1 MIGAV
6 DMAFARLNNI
16 SFWCLPP
23 ALVCIIGSILI
34 ESGAGTGW
42 TVYPPLSSISAHSGP
57 SVDLAIFALHLT
69 SISSLLGAINFIV
82 TTLNMRSI
90 GVHMID
96 MPLFVW
102 AIFFTAILLL
112 LSLPVLT
119 AGVTLLLM
127 DRNFNTG
134 FYEVAAG
141 GDPILYEHLF
151 YIICMIYGFIYL
163 FNDNNVI
170 IKNQNF
176 NFEEFY
182 FEYKKY
188 YPNRKLPTVDFL
200 QWFIGFF
207 EGDGSFILGKE
218 AIIIKIIQSNKDR
231 NVLEYI
237 QSNLGMGN
245 ICIHSKVNK
254 TLAWSITNFKHKYL
268 ISLIF
273 NGNLV
278 LPMRLFVFIKFISEL
293 NISLLKNNM
302 KIINIKEYV
311 ILPTLEDYWL
321 SGFTDAEGCFTASI
335 INNSTHAYR
344 VRYILS
350 QKHFCNKYVLE
361 HILSEFNKVTQV
373 KIGQVYPHSN
383 NNNWEIRINGYKNC
397 IKLFFYFDKYPLKT
411 IKSES
416 FIAFKKVLQSIN
428 NKEHLDSTKR
438 VILKELCKTIN
449 KSKNTK
455 VLK

>member
-1 MIGAV
+1 MSLVYIYYFIFNYIQSASETTREIS
-6 DMAFARLNNI
+6 FNFSKFNTYFNILNNNNELLYNNLNSI
-16 SFWCLPP
+16 PDDLLIWL
-23 ALVCIIGSILI
+23 IGFI
-34 ESGAGTGW
+34 EG
-42 TVYPPLSSISAHSGP
+42 
-57 SVDLAIFALHLT
+57 D
-69 SISSLLGAINFIV
+69 GAIQSYSNNTKIKFVLTQKESNVLYFIQKF
-82 TTLNMRSI
+82 LGI
-90 GVHMID
+90 GHVKYFPQGKSNNNNGFYRLIVEKQSH
-96 MPLFVW
+96 
-102 AIFFTAILLL
+102 LLL
-112 LSLPVLT
+112 L
-119 AGVTLLLM
+119 A
-127 DRNFNTG
+127 
-134 FYEVAAG
+134 
-141 GDPILYEHLF
+141 
-151 YIICMIYGFIYL
+151 YL
-163 FNDNNVI
+163 
-170 IKNQNF
+170 
-176 NFEEFY
+176 
-182 FEYKKY
+182 
-188 YPNRKLPTVDFL
+188 
-200 QWFIGFF
+200 
-207 EGDGSFILGKE
+207 
-218 AIIIKIIQSNKDR
+218 
-231 NVLEYI
+231 
-237 QSNLGMGN
+237 
-245 ICIHSKVNK
+245 
-254 TLAWSITNFKHKYL
+254 
-268 ISLIF
+268 F

-278 LPMRLFVFIKFISEL
+278 LTHRINQLSLWVNYFNIKFNKNIKLINKSA
-293 NISLLKNNM
+293 NISLQD
-302 KIINIKEYV
+302 
-311 ILPTLEDYWL
+311 PWL